1 MNLPSSTATSTSDSP
16 HTASSTPPGTCVAC
30 KSQDSWVIHSARLR
44 GILRFY
50 CTHCLLRNHPASFCP
65 TCFAFYDS
73 SPPHQSRRVSCSD
86 CNSNT
91 HIHCAGDAKSPPYR
105 CPPCRDPENF
115 SFFRPVV
122 DENGA
127 RSMDKSLSEAFLC
140 AAKIAASSMNKAV
153 TFYRSEAERKGK
165 DAAVAKKRAREAL
178 EDVLK
183 LEEKAK
189 SAAVSKPSV
198 DVSGNRD
205 QKPKQSPASNGGLK
219 QIESSATATATT
231 QVKKQSPSVMQVKQE
246 K

>member
-1 MNLPSSTATSTSDSP
+1 MNLPSSTATSTSESTAP
-16 HTASSTPPGTCVAC
+16 HPSATSSKICNGCH
-30 KSQDSWVIHSARLR
+30 SQDSWVIHSARLR

-86 CNSNT
+86 CNSST

-105 CPPCRDPENF
+105 CPPCRAPDSF
-115 SFFRPVV
+115 SFFRPIV

-127 RSMDKSLSEAFLC
+127 RCMDKSLSDAFLC

-153 TFYRSEAERKGK
+153 TFYRGEAERKGR

-183 LEEKAK
+183 LDEKAK
-189 SAAVSKPSV
+189 LVVSKPSV
-198 DVSGNRD
+198 EVSGNRD

-219 QIESSATATATT
+219 QIETSATT
-231 QVKKQSPSVMQVKQE
+231 QVKKQSPSVVQVKQE

>member
-1 MNLPSSTATSTSDSP
+1 MNLPSSTPPSTSDSP
-16 HTASSTPPGTCVAC
+16 HIAATPPEMCGQCQ
-30 KSQDSWVIHSARLR
+30 SRDSWVIHSARLR

-105 CPPCRDPENF
+105 CPPCRDPDGF
-115 SFFRPVV
+115 SFFRPIV

-127 RSMDKSLSEAFLC
+127 RCMDKSLSDAFLC

-189 SAAVSKPSV
+189 LAVSKPSV
-198 DVSGNRD
+198 EVSGNRD
-205 QKPKQSPASNGGLK
+205 QKPKQSPASNGALK
-219 QIESSATATATT
+219 QIESSGAAAT
-231 QVKKQSPSVMQVKQE
+231 QVKKQSPSVVQVKQE